1 MHGREPTTETRTETK
16 LALALPCKEEEDR
29 KVNHDIKKGVYLTL
43 CSWQF
48 RILQIQIEVK
58 DEATVD
64 VLCGI
69 CIFAI
74 AV

>member
-1 MHGREPTTETRTETK
+1 MAEVRSRYWRTYDQE
-16 LALALPCKEEEDR
+16 R
-29 KVNHDIKKGVYLTL
+29 HDIKRRLLDASHLALRNLANSK
-43 CSWQF
+43 
-48 RILQIQIEVK
+48 IKAK

>member
-1 MHGREPTTETRTETK
+1 MGIVIKYCVYLQLFFGRSPLLTVVGAWQGT
-16 LALALPCKEEEDR
+16 
-29 KVNHDIKKGVYLTL
+29 HDIKKGVYLTL
-43 CSWQF
+43 CSWHI
-48 RILQIQIEVK
+48 RILQIHIEVK

-74 AV
+74 VV

>member
-1 MHGREPTTETRTETK
+1 M
-16 LALALPCKEEEDR
+16 
-29 KVNHDIKKGVYLTL
+29 DIRKGVYLRFVL
-43 CSWQF
+43 DSSESSKF
-48 RILQIQIEVK
+48 KLVVK

-74 AV
+74 VE